1 MKERWSYAL
10 LLVLLLGH
18 LFLLSTHQRSRGNR
32 VERLML
38 ATLGP
43 VGGAVSRASD
53 AVGEA
58 LQSLRLAGTLRREN
72 LELRR
77 ELVRLRHELVRLQG
91 VEEKLARLSRTTGYT
106 RPETGDA
113 IVADVV
119 YVDQASSLRTLVL
132 YTGTIEPRRNQPVVT
147 DRGLVGRIVV
157 PAGRY
162 AKVLLLTDPSLAVS
176 AMIERTRQ
184 RGVVRGR
191 GDALTLNYIP
201 LKADI
206 HLGDR
211 VVTAGI
217 DGIFPRGVP
226 IGRVSEVA
234 PGQGLFLRISV
245 QPSIDFSALDQVY
258 VLTQEAVPPEV
269 REAVPAEG
277 RDDAGR

>member
-1 MKERWSYAL
+1 LDKA
-10 LLVLLLGH
+10 
-18 LFLLSTHQRSRGNR
+18 RG
-32 VERLML
+32 
-38 ATLGP
+38 
-43 VGGAVSRASD
+43 SID
-53 AVGEA
+53 
-58 LQSLRLAGTLRREN
+58 SLRLAGTLRRDN

-77 ELVRLRHELVRLQG
+77 EIVRLRHELVRLQG
-91 VEEKLARLSRTTGYT
+91 VEEKLVRLSRTTGYT

-113 IVADVV
+113 ILADVV
-119 YVDQASSLRTLVL
+119 YVDQASWLRTLVL

-184 RGVVRGR
+184 RGMVRGG
-191 GDALTLNYIP
+191 GDELTLDHIP
-201 LKADI
+201 LKADVR
-206 HLGDR
+206 LGDR

-234 PGQGLFLRISV
+234 PGPGLFLRV
-245 QPSIDFSALDQVY
+245 ALRPAVDFEALDQVY
-258 VLTQEAVPPEV
+258 VLT
-269 REAVPAEG
+269 REAVPAEV
-277 RDDAGR
+277 RNAVPAAEENDAGR